1 MKLKF
6 YLNFGPGN
14 VVMHYKRYAKDP
26 WLPNSQDPSTY
37 LSEEDKY
44 GILIFKVQK
53 LRPIQSKNNISQK
66 TQARI

>member
-6 YLNFGPGN
+6 YLNFGTGN

-53 LRPIQSKNNISQK
+53 LRPI
-66 TQARI
+66 